1 MGLPRWFS
9 SKESACNADQGSI
22 PGSGRSPGEKNGYPF
37 QYSCLEN
44 SMDRGAWRV
53 TVHGIAKSQTQL
65 SMHTHILQYKIKSF
79 FKKTYISRISLQY
92 ITRIICYDQVKFISG
107 TEVWLT
113 CFPSSRYKSSCGSL
127 YHEHRLTVNKVENQK
142 HG

>member
-44 SMDRGAWRV
+44 SMDYTVLGVTKSWTCLNNFHFTYVLLGASPVAKFVKGLPAMQGTRVQSLGQEDPLEKGMTNHSSILPWRIPW
-53 TVHGIAKSQTQL
+53 TREPGW
-65 SMHTHILQYKIKSF
+65 LQ
-79 FKKTYISRISLQY
+79 SLDHKESD
-92 ITRIICYDQVKFISG
+92 T
-107 TEVWLT
+107 TE
-113 CFPSSRYKSSCGSL
+113 
-127 YHEHRLTVNKVENQK
+127 
-142 HG
+142 